1 MRSKLNPDGAIIR
14 TLRIQR
20 GWTQEQLAEIAGISS
35 RTVQRA
41 ETANCASFETVRA
54 IAAAFETDFDQLLV
68 SEACGASDPEPQA
81 ANLPHMPGSGPEIE
95 TISVGLPKPQVRRA
109 WVMPLLSTFTL
120 ILGLTAGA
128 ILATHFNMGGRSHS
142 LEPSNTAV
150 TSRPAEMQQEPMPAI
165 AAERQEKATKRS
177 LPQSRKA
184 VVPDHQ
190 AIVAEK
196 LPESGPAVQLPG
208 ILITEDP
215 GPGDIIQHS
224 QASAPFD
231 LPLSPNPLL
240 SELVIPEVPVAFSE
254 FSVLSDKSTM
264 DEPDLG
270 AVRQA
275 VGLAAKKTGDAVSKM
290 GISLKRVF

>member
-1 MRSKLNPDGAIIR
+1 MRSKPNPDGARIR

-41 ETANCASFETVRA
+41 ETANCASFDTVRA
-54 IAAAFETDFDQLLV
+54 IAVAFETDFDQLLI
-68 SEACGASDPEPQA
+68 SEACCASDPEPQA
-81 ANLPHMPGSGPEIE
+81 VNLPHMPSSGPEIE
-95 TISVGLPKPQVRRA
+95 TISVGLPKPQVRRV

-128 ILATHFNMGGRSHS
+128 ILNTHFNMGGRSHS
-142 LEPSNTAV
+142 LEPSSTAV
-150 TSRPAEMQQEPMPAI
+150 TSGPAEMQQGPMLPI
-165 AAERQEKATKRS
+165 TVERREKPTKKS
-177 LPQSRKA
+177 LSQPRKA
-184 VVPDHQ
+184 VVLNLQ
-190 AIVAEK
+190 AMVAEK
-196 LPESGPAVQLPG
+196 LPESRPAVQLPG

-215 GPGDIIQHS
+215 GSRDIIQHS
-224 QASAPFD
+224 QDSASLD
-231 LPLSPNPLL
+231 LPLSSHTLL
-240 SELVIPEVPVAFSE
+240 SELVIPEVSFAFNE
-254 FSVLSDKSTM
+254 FSVLSGDSTM

-275 VGLAAKKTGDAVSKM
+275 MDVAAKKTGAAVSKI